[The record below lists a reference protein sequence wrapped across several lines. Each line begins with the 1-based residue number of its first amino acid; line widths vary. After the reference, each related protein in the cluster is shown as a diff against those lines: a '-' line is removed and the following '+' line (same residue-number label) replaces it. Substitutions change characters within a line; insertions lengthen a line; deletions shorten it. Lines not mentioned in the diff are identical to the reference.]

1 MVDGRTVTTASRQS
15 NILVNSARLTA
26 KFRRGDPVAVDFLVM
41 LVLSNVIHDFDVT
54 RVPIV
59 DKPDAIR

>member
-1 MVDGRTVTTASRQS
+1 MQAAGLDATLDV
-15 NILVNSARLTA
+15 TA
-26 KFRRGDPVAVDFLVM
+26 KFRRGDPAAFDFLVM

>member
-1 MVDGRTVTTASRQS
+1 MLAMYQFVRA
-15 NILVNSARLTA
+15 
-26 KFRRGDPVAVDFLVM
+26 FDFLVM